1 MLDVIG
7 AGATATS
14 AQDWDAIW
22 RRSSEATRTQEE
34 IDHFYAEGRNRSA
47 VTTDLHSEFATS
59 WFYQVKELFIR
70 EAQSYWRDP
79 TYLIAA
85 KIALNVLAG
94 LFVGFTFY
102 RSKDTQQ
109 GTQNKLFVRFFLP
122 ASGPFRTNSVH
133 LR

>member
-22 RRSSEATRTQEE
+22 RGSSEAARNQDEVE
-34 IDHFYAEGRNRSA
+34 AYYAEGRNRPA
-47 VTTDLHSEFATS
+47 VTADLHSEFAAP
-59 WFYQVKELFIR
+59 WLYQVKELSIR
-70 EAQSYWRDP
+70 EASLYCRDP

-94 LFVGFTFY
+94 LVAGFTFY
-102 RSKDTQQ
+102 QSKDTQQ
-109 GTQNKLFVRFFLP
+109 GTQNKLFVSSSSFYFFC
-122 ASGPFRTNSVH
+122 RC
-133 LR
+133 